1 MEGGADA
8 SLNSGLYVSAIIVIT
23 YGCLF
28 YGLLVRQRLVASL
41 ICTGERRGPRRIAIG
56 ALYWTSPLLFL
67 AVWGIASYS
76 GLAPTRTLPSPDE
89 FARSLWALTASGTLP
104 VEALISFKRIVVG
117 FTLAS
122 VIGVPVGLFAG
133 TFLVGRQLIMPVNS
147 FLRYIPPTAFI
158 ALLIVYFG
166 VDEGFKY
173 AVVFLGVI
181 FFIVQMVVD
190 VVDDV
195 DHSYVEIALTSGLSN
210 WEIFRTV
217 IVPFGWP
224 RVFDVLRINLSAAW
238 TFLVAAELIGAERG
252 LGHFIAVS
260 QRFLRLGDLYS
271 GILAFGV
278 IGLATDTALERL
290 ARRLFRWYYVA
301 LKG

>member
-1 MEGGADA
+1 M
-8 SLNSGLYVSAIIVIT
+8 NSGLSVSVLIVIA
-23 YGCLF
+23 YACLF
-28 YGLLVRQRLVASL
+28 GGLVVRKGLISSFVRSLEQRRFSSQ
-41 ICTGERRGPRRIAIG
+41 IAL
-56 ALYWTSPLLFL
+56 LYWASPLFFVAL
-67 AVWGIASYS
+67 WGICSYS
-76 GLAPTRTLPSPDE
+76 GMAPAQTLPTPGEVAHSI
-89 FARSLWALTASGTLP
+89 WTLTASGTLP

-122 VIGVPVGLFAG
+122 IIGVPLGLLTG
-133 TFLVGRQLIMPVNS
+133 TFLVGRQLILPANS

-158 ALLIVYFG
+158 SLLIVYFG
-166 VDEGFKY
+166 VEESFKY
-173 AVVFLGVI
+173 AVVFFGVI

-195 DHSYVEIALTSGLSN
+195 DYRYVEMSLTSGLSN
-210 WEIFRTV
+210 WEIFRSV
-217 IVPFGWP
+217 VVPFAGP

-260 QRFLRLGDLYS
+260 QRFLRMGDLYS

-278 IGLATDTALERL
+278 IGLATDASLERL
-290 ARRLFRWYYVA
+290 GRRLFRWYYVS
-301 LKG
+301 LKR

>member
-1 MEGGADA
+1 MALALTCA
-8 SLNSGLYVSAIIVIT
+8 SQRNKPRSKGIV
-23 YGCLF
+23 
-28 YGLLVRQRLVASL
+28 V
-41 ICTGERRGPRRIAIG
+41 
-56 ALYWTSPLLFL
+56 LYWASPLLFV

-76 GLAPTRTLPSPDE
+76 GLASTRTLPTPGE
-89 FARSLWALTASGTLP
+89 LFRSLWTLTTSGTLP
-104 VEALISFKRIVVG
+104 VESLISLKRIVVG

-122 VIGVPVGLFAG
+122 IIGVPLGLFAG
-133 TFLVGRQLIMPVNS
+133 TFLIGQQIIGPVNS

-190 VVDDV
+190 VVEDV
-195 DHSYVEIALTSGLSN
+195 DNRYVEMAFTSGLSN
-210 WEIFRTV
+210 WQIFHSV
-217 IVPFGWP
+217 IVPFAWP
-224 RVFDVLRINLSAAW
+224 RIFDVLRINLSAAW

-252 LGHFIAVS
+252 LGHFIAIS

-271 GILAFGV
+271 GIFAFGV
-278 IGLATDTALERL
+278 IGLVTDAVLEQL
-290 ARRLFRWYYVA
+290 GRRLFRWYYVA
-301 LKG
+301 LKQ